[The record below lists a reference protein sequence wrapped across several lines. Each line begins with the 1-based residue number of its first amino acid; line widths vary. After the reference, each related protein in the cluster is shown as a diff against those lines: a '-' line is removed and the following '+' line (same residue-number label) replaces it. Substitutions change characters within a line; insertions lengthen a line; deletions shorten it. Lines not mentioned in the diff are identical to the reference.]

1 MWADNGFC
9 CSDEFDKMETKDQVA
24 IHEAMEQQTISIAKA
39 GVYATLNARTS
50 ILAAANPIF
59 GRYDKSKSLKNNIN
73 LSAPIM
79 SRFDL
84 FFVVCDESNP
94 DADQHLSEFI
104 INLHR
109 SKLNTIEP
117 KYAMKTLKFYI
128 GLCRKIK
135 PQLTLESAKLL
146 RRYYIE
152 IRGKDKNNSN
162 NSYKVTV
169 RQL

>member
-1 MWADNGFC
+1 
-9 CSDEFDKMETKDQVA
+9 MEIKDQVA

-84 FFVVCDESNP
+84 FFIVCDESNP
-94 DADQHLSEFI
+94 QADVHLSDFI
-104 INLHR
+104 ISMHQKRENAFQ
-109 SKLNTIEP
+109 P
-117 KYAMKTLKFYI
+117 KYDMKVLKLYI
-128 GLCRKIK
+128 GLARKIK
-135 PQLTLESAKLL
+135 PQLKE
-146 RRYYIE
+146 
-152 IRGKDKNNSN
+152 
-162 NSYKVTV
+162 
-169 RQL
+169 